1 MCPSVWSNRRSYG
14 RGLTLL
20 PLPRRC
26 CVRKRLAVL
35 VATSVLAGAAVVVA
49 GAGPAAA
56 APSVTDEAGFRM
68 LWGNPGQT
76 GFVLGADIT
85 FVECKTGVST
95 RNSAT
100 ALRIIG

>member
-14 RGLTLL
+14 RGLTLF
-20 PLPRRC
+20 PHSRRC

-56 APSVTDEAGFRM
+56 APSVTDEAGFRV
-68 LWGNPGQT
+68 LWGDPGQK
-76 GFVLGADIT
+76 GVVLRAGIT
-85 FVECKTGVST
+85 LVDCKTRVAT
-95 RNSAT
+95 RHSAT
-100 ALRIIG
+100 AL